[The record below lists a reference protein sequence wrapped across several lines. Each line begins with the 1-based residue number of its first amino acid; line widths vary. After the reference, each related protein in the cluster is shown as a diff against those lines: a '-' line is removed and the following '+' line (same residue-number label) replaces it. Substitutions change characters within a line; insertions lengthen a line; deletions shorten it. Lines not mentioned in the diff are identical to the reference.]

1 VATVLEIPSL
11 SVRTAGAR
19 EMSGKRVGEVDNAET
34 SKRFRS
40 AVDESLTHLVCAIT
54 QELPLDPVTAEDGN
68 IYERSAIEEWL
79 KQQQKSPMTN
89 QPMGARLLPACQIR
103 SMIETMVRSGAIS
116 GEVAES
122 WRKRLE
128 EEQKVA
134 RVKEKADGGDVE
146 AMMELAHCYDLGKHG
161 LRTDRPQS
169 LRWLE
174 RAAKAGSLVALRLVG
189 GAYTYGLSGITKDA
203 HMGLVLLTEAAA
215 GGDSGACRILGDCYK
230 SGRYGPAKSVEHAR
244 KWYERACKC
253 EGWSESRHKPR
264 VEAWLL
270 EHAHGPAVWADPS
283 RQAQ

>member
-1 VATVLEIPSL
+1 
-11 SVRTAGAR
+11 
-19 EMSGKRVGEVDNAET
+19 
-34 SKRFRS
+34 
-40 AVDESLTHLVCAIT
+40 
-54 QELPLDPVTAEDGN
+54 
-68 IYERSAIEEWL
+68 
-79 KQQQKSPMTN
+79 
-89 QPMGARLLPACQIR
+89 
-103 SMIETMVRSGAIS
+103 MIETMVRSGAIS

-122 WRKRLE
+122 WHKRLE

-146 AMMELAHCYDLGKHG
+146 AMVELAHCYKSGKHG

-174 RAAKAGSLVALRLVG
+174 RAAKAGSLVALRMVG
-189 GAYTYGLSGITKDA
+189 GAYTKGHSGITKDA

-230 SGRYGPAKSVEHAR
+230 SGSYGPAKSVEHAR

-253 EGWSESRHKPR
+253 EGWSENRHKPR